1 METELKIPV
10 ADLVPVRTRL
20 PALDARLVSESMRE
34 ENVLLDTVDRTLSGR
49 GCVLRLRRYGARR
62 LLTFKGPA
70 SYDGPIKVRPEH
82 ELEIEDLETMLTV
95 FEALG
100 FSVVVRYEKDRETWR
115 LNDVE
120 VVLDHTPMGDFV
132 EVEGPPGAI
141 GPVARS
147 LGLDPSDA
155 VRGSYV
161 SLWSDYRSRHPEKDL
176 PGDMVFGS

>member
-10 ADLVPVRTRL
+10 ADLAPVRASL
-20 PALDARLVSESMRE
+20 VALDARLISESMRE
-34 ENVLLDTVDRTLSGR
+34 ENVLLDTVDRELSCR
-49 GCVLRLRRYGARR
+49 GCVLRLRRHGARR

-70 SYDGPIKVRPEH
+70 TFDGPIKTRPEH
-82 ELEIEDLETMLTV
+82 ELEIDDLETMLTV

-100 FSVVVRYEKDRETWR
+100 FSGVMRYEKDRETWR
-115 LNDVE
+115 FNDVE
-120 VVLDHTPMGDFV
+120 VVLDHTPMGNFV

-141 GPVARS
+141 GPVALS

-161 SLWSDYRSRHPEKDL
+161 SLWLEFRTRHPELDL
-176 PGDMVFGS
+176 PPDMVFGS